1 MQFIDHTG
9 HIFSLPSYKSNPIG
23 YEYDMNE
30 YIFWV
35 DSEYGCKLS
44 IDNVYIKPI
53 RILSYTPVKNI
64 SVHIESNVFKL
75 LGSSKIP
82 ENIENLAKLGKLH
95 NYNDYIVLSDSDFLT
110 SLSTKDFDKSIDTA
124 EGHIYTFYLVAYTSD
139 IGTWN
144 STGLIQLDSDYCP
157 FTVGGQFFDE
167 SEELVINGRNMGV
180 NLPKDILKAI
190 YQAPFSNAYQDA
202 VLYNDKLKE
211 YLVNYMGI
219 KGECGNYGSVLKSI
233 EWFGYGDKITISKLI
248 QTDNELIHQYIH
260 DYFNID
266 DDIISS
272 FKSFK
277 ASTYVSIGLD
287 ANRETGDTYK
297 QHFDAEFYGEG
308 NPILEDLFDKD
319 VIEHYDEGDIDFY
332 RPYYRYC
339 FNEIGMKL
347 AAMKYY
353 LEKYFMPIYLSIHSA
368 TIRHK
373 AYTNDVKYLINTH
386 IVISEKPVLINGQ
399 SKARVIFPNEHNLYI
414 SHGMHYVDNKY
425 NEFSDTYNKALNNLI
440 DAYYIHTSVIE
451 VPLKFETRDNDNTY
465 NTDGYY
471 DVIMQLLK
479 NDECIFSEHTQFY
492 QSEDSLYKSFIIYP
506 RNLSRNKKYKLSD
519 WINDKYTLC
528 VNVNG
533 TWQYYNFNIMMP
545 TLYIHLGRLTY
556 KYDKRFEQ
564 GEYGNF
570 NMFMWHP
577 ELVEDNNIKFVEE
590 QVKLWNGYEGDKDTL
605 RTDKAFIDFLD
616 TYKETIH
623 FGDNMNYY
631 NRVLIFDLYEKNG
644 PTDLVSVEYNKKQT
658 PEYIQSLY
666 DSLKGFALDSN
677 RAFLYDTYLMHD
689 DNVWY
694 IVLISRNPIS
704 DTDKKYLTPY
714 VNEYQVGNYLLI
726 YNRGANCVLVN
737 RLQIEWSNGHH
748 HFNPKDIIVC
758 TLANSDTLSV
768 DMQSQSKWHVE
779 TMSIGMSNGSTVN
792 AIGNIGMLS
801 VGTKNNRYDEGYY
814 AISVNY
820 NIDGSTN
827 HTETRKI
834 KFFVT
839 EKCKHS
845 KITF

>member
-53 RILSYTPVKNI
+53 RILSDKTVKNI

-75 LGSSKIP
+75 LGSSKIL
-82 ENIENLAKLGKLH
+82 ENIEKLS

-110 SLSTKDFDKSIDTA
+110 NLSTQDFDRPIVVK

-190 YQAPFSNAYQDA
+190 YQAPFSNAYQDT

-211 YLVNYMGI
+211 YLINYMGI

-287 ANRETGDTYK
+287 ANRETGDTYA

-308 NPILEDLFDKD
+308 NPILEDLFGKD

-425 NEFSDTYNKALNNLI
+425 NEFSDTYSKASNNLI
-440 DAYYIHTSVIE
+440 DAYYLHTSVIE
-451 VPLKFETRDNDNTY
+451 VPLKFETRDNNNTY
-465 NTDGYY
+465 NTGGYY

-479 NDECIFSEHTQFY
+479 NGECIFSEHTQFY
-492 QSEDSLYKSFIIYP
+492 QSKDSLYKSFIIYP
-506 RNLSRNKKYKLSD
+506 RNLSRNKNYKLSD

-545 TLYIHLGRLTY
+545 TLDIHLGRLTY

-631 NRVLIFDLYEKNG
+631 NRVLIFDLYEKVG
-644 PTDLVSVEYNKKQT
+644 PTDLVSVEYKKDQT
-658 PEYIQSLY
+658 AEYIKSLY
-666 DSLKGFALDSN
+666 DSLKDFVLDSN
-677 RAFLYDTYLMHD
+677 RAFLYDT
-689 DNVWY
+689 
-694 IVLISRNPIS
+694 
-704 DTDKKYLTPY
+704 
-714 VNEYQVGNYLLI
+714 
-726 YNRGANCVLVN
+726 
-737 RLQIEWSNGHH
+737 
-748 HFNPKDIIVC
+748 
-758 TLANSDTLSV
+758 
-768 DMQSQSKWHVE
+768 
-779 TMSIGMSNGSTVN
+779 
-792 AIGNIGMLS
+792 
-801 VGTKNNRYDEGYY
+801 
-814 AISVNY
+814 
-820 NIDGSTN
+820 
-827 HTETRKI
+827 
-834 KFFVT
+834 
-839 EKCKHS
+839 
-845 KITF
+845 

>member
-53 RILSYTPVKNI
+53 RILSDKPVNNI

-75 LGSSKIP
+75 LGSSKIA
-82 ENIENLAKLGKLH
+82 ENIKKLS
-95 NYNDYIVLSDSDFLT
+95 NYNDYIVLSDSNFLT
-110 SLSTKDFDKSIDTA
+110 NLSSQDFDKPIDVK

-190 YQAPFSNAYQDA
+190 YQAPFSNAYQDT

-248 QTDNELIHQYIH
+248 QTDNELIHQYVH

-287 ANRETGDTYK
+287 ANRETGATHT

-319 VIEHYDEGDIDFY
+319 VIQHYDEGDIDFY

-425 NEFSDTYNKALNNLI
+425 NEFSDTYDKAVNNLI
-440 DAYYIHTSVIE
+440 DAYYLHTSVIE
-451 VPLKFETRDNDNTY
+451 VPLKFETRGNDNKY

-492 QSEDSLYKSFIIYP
+492 QSKDSLYKSFIIYP
-506 RNLSRNKKYKLSD
+506 RNLSRSKNYKLSD

-545 TLYIHLGRLTY
+545 TLDIHLGRLTY
-556 KYDKRFEQ
+556 KYDKKFEQ

-631 NRVLIFDLYEKNG
+631 NRVLIFDLYEKVG
-644 PTDLVSVEYNKKQT
+644 PTDFVSVKYDKDQT
-658 PEYIQSLY
+658 TEYIQSLY
-666 DSLKGFALDSN
+666 DSLKNFVLDSN

-689 DNVWY
+689 DNIWY

-704 DTDKKYLTPY
+704 DTEQNYLTPHK
-714 VNEYQVGNYLLI
+714 NEYQVGKYLLI
-726 YNRGANCVLVN
+726 YNRGANRVLVN
-737 RLQIEWSNGHH
+737 RLQIKWSNGHH

-779 TMSIGMSNGSTVN
+779 TMSIGMSTGSTVN

-801 VGTKNNRYDEGYY
+801 VGDKNNRYDEGYY

>member
-53 RILSYTPVKNI
+53 RILSDKTVKNI
-64 SVHIESNVFKL
+64 SVYIESNVFKL
-75 LGSSKIP
+75 LGSSKIL
-82 ENIENLAKLGKLH
+82 ENIEKLS

-110 SLSTKDFDKSIDTA
+110 SLSTQDFDRPIDTA

-190 YQAPFSNAYQDA
+190 YQAPFSNAYQDT

-248 QTDNELIHQYIH
+248 QTDNELIHQYVH

-287 ANRETGDTYK
+287 TNRETGDTYA
-297 QHFDAEFYGEG
+297 QRFDTEFYGEG

-425 NEFSDTYNKALNNLI
+425 NEFSDTYSKALNNLI
-440 DAYYIHTSVIE
+440 DAYYLHTSVIE

-479 NDECIFSEHTQFY
+479 NGECIFSEHTQFY
-492 QSEDSLYKSFIIYP
+492 QSKDSLYKSFIIYP
-506 RNLSRNKKYKLSD
+506 RNLSRSKNYKLSD

-545 TLYIHLGRLTY
+545 TLDIHLGRLTY

-631 NRVLIFDLYEKNG
+631 NRVLIFDLYEKVG
-644 PTDLVSVEYNKKQT
+644 PTDLVSVKYKKDQPT
-658 PEYIQSLY
+658 EYIKSLY
-666 DSLKGFALDSN
+666 DSLKDFALDSN

-689 DNVWY
+689 DNIWY
-694 IVLISRNPIS
+694 MVLISRNPIS
-704 DTDKKYLTPY
+704 DTDQIYLTPAKAK
-714 VNEYQVGNYLLI
+714 NEYQ
-726 YNRGANCVLVN
+726 
-737 RLQIEWSNGHH
+737 
-748 HFNPKDIIVC
+748 
-758 TLANSDTLSV
+758 
-768 DMQSQSKWHVE
+768 
-779 TMSIGMSNGSTVN
+779 IG
-792 AIGNIGMLS
+792 
-801 VGTKNNRYDEGYY
+801 K
-814 AISVNY
+814 
-820 NIDGSTN
+820 
-827 HTETRKI
+827 
-834 KFFVT
+834 
-839 EKCKHS
+839 
-845 KITF
+845 